1 MLESA
6 LERRFLKG
14 VRARGGMTIKLV
26 PVHAGTPDRLVLY
39 KGQLHLV
46 ELKTDTGRLSPI
58 QVHWHGLAAGQG
70 VTVVVL
76 RGAEEIDEWIG
87 AL

>member
-1 MLESA
+1 MA
-6 LERRFLKG
+6 
-14 VRARGGMTIKLV
+14 IKLAPIV
-26 PVHAGTPDRLVLY
+26 AGTPDRLVIY
-39 KGQLHLV
+39 KGRMHLV

-76 RGAEEIDEWIG
+76 RGADEIDEWIG